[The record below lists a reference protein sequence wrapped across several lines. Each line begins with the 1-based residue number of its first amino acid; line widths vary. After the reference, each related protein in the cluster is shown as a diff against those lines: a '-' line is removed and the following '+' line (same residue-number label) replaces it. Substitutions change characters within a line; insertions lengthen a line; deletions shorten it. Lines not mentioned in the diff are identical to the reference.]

1 MLDSMQPVFSVLT
14 CPIVPDLGDRMPR
27 YARHCPHVADKF
39 DEARTNLD
47 DWSSGHKNF
56 LKLIW
61 SLPQEILHQ
70 KLEGCGSAR
79 SAVRLVPIFKFH
91 TDWNPMFWRRLTFLD
106 IQASSYKT
114 PSSFYGLSIFLL
126 TCRRSRRSGHCRH
139 KKGHALLLDGAMPKK
154 QVQNL
159 LHICIVL
166 HIPPAKNNIKTACD
180 ITKKNHISSFQTHIC
195 IETFNK
201 NKKHD
206 RCMTT
211 LQQTHPM
218 TRFYLQNWFGFQLKL
233 SHHNK
238 SIHHSHSWRWYDCL
252 QKNIKHKTI
261 TIVFKGSTWQN
272 CWIGNQY

>member
-159 LHICIVL
+159 LHIIF
-166 HIPPAKNNIKTACD
+166 A
-180 ITKKNHISSFQTHIC
+180 
-195 IETFNK
+195 
-201 NKKHD
+201 
-206 RCMTT
+206 
-211 LQQTHPM
+211 
-218 TRFYLQNWFGFQLKL
+218 
-233 SHHNK
+233 
-238 SIHHSHSWRWYDCL
+238 
-252 QKNIKHKTI
+252 
-261 TIVFKGSTWQN
+261 
-272 CWIGNQY
+272 